1 MCAHARLGVS
11 FLRFFVCLRCGM
23 LATNKLLRLLQCL
36 VRGFDLLRPVL
47 CPVQQQQQEEQQ
59 QEQRDKSPRGV
70 CIWRVVLRLRLCGAC
85 LCANLPWR
93 WVCFGCSPSA
103 PSSRPRTRSRTSQTC
118 LLRCWACVPNW
129 LGLQRKSGEWS
140 VRAPLLLCCS
150 FVLRLLLLSLVLLLL
165 LGAAVPGGA
174 CHDDSFMGGG
184 AMVATHMPVARMH
197 ES

>member
-1 MCAHARLGVS
+1 MCAHARLSVS
-11 FLRFFVCLRCGM
+11 FLRFFVFLRCGV

-47 CPVQQQQQEEQQ
+47 CPVQQQQEEQQ

-70 CIWRVVLRLRLCGAC
+70 CIRRAVLLRLCGAC

-129 LGLQRKSGEWS
+129 LGLQKSGEWS